1 MKKGGVYMKYI
12 SKRYVILEE
21 DEEIIFGKLYK
32 ARDLQDDILVLFN

>member
-1 MKKGGVYMKYI
+1 MKYI

-32 ARDLQDDILVLFN
+32 ARDLQDDILVFIQIILLKY